1 MSKHQHTK
9 LPPCNGR
16 HGSSAV
22 VVSSTLASTLLGLA
36 GLGITAHAA
45 TQQQSQTT
53 ATQQSQQVTS
63 SGPASVATTQTYG
76 LQSQQTATDNSFPT
90 QPVVAHKDLTV
101 GTAQISTNNSPQPGQ
116 VVQQQSVTSQ
126 SQQATATAAPSGP
139 YPLLS
144 SGSSQ
149 GGTIGI
155 ASHSQRTQV
164 QVTGSPTPEIF
175 AGYRIFDLQEHLLS
189 NNLTNSTTQPDHSAP
204 NFTPF
209 YPGIA
214 VTLVVKAVD
223 TQGNPMPSPFGTLV
237 YLKPTASDCMLS
249 NVGSTSYITSL
260 NVPLGSM
267 GVPFVYTNTGLQANH
282 DAINASLTPPWH
294 KALPGPTVVQH
305 IRLTTMQ
312 TTAVSSTS
320 SVQASQTQSSTTQN
334 QQSQQSAPQTLFGV
348 TQSQVATS
356 QQSQSL
362 VAHDSTS
369 GSQSQLARLSGAQL
383 QNQWST
389 GELKADN
396 TMNLLQAQTQQT
408 TVPTNGSVKASQTQT
423 LSFTATAWMRL
434 FLLQQQRVSSTSVT
448 QSEGMQAMLGYA
460 SNAPSNSADLA
471 TAVAKTTAAASQS
484 LAQLPAPSATSA
496 TPVSATDPTSGGSTD
511 GTSTPSTPANT
522 PQDSLRGTLYVYLNN
537 VLKNVFQTSGGT
549 VATTEQQSANTA
561 SPSASS
567 ENASVSYVLNGKQV
581 TTAVS

>member
-1 MSKHQHTK
+1 
-9 LPPCNGR
+9 
-16 HGSSAV
+16 
-22 VVSSTLASTLLGLA
+22 
-36 GLGITAHAA
+36 
-45 TQQQSQTT
+45 
-53 ATQQSQQVTS
+53 
-63 SGPASVATTQTYG
+63 
-76 LQSQQTATDNSFPT
+76 
-90 QPVVAHKDLTV
+90 
-101 GTAQISTNNSPQPGQ
+101 
-116 VVQQQSVTSQ
+116 
-126 SQQATATAAPSGP
+126 
-139 YPLLS
+139 
-144 SGSSQ
+144 
-149 GGTIGI
+149 
-155 ASHSQRTQV
+155 
-164 QVTGSPTPEIF
+164 
-175 AGYRIFDLQEHLLS
+175 
-189 NNLTNSTTQPDHSAP
+189 
-204 NFTPF
+204 
-209 YPGIA
+209 
-214 VTLVVKAVD
+214 
-223 TQGNPMPSPFGTLV
+223 
-237 YLKPTASDCMLS
+237 
-249 NVGSTSYITSL
+249 
-260 NVPLGSM
+260 
-267 GVPFVYTNTGLQANH
+267 
-282 DAINASLTPPWH
+282 
-294 KALPGPTVVQH
+294 
-305 IRLTTMQ
+305 MQ